1 MKIIISENQHKFI
14 RRYQE
19 IEDGISDFILT
30 HKLNAMDT
38 FDGFMTELCWD
49 VASEVVS
56 KMNIPEEDYVMY
68 RNQLIN
74 FIRYSFY
81 TELKEFWDRN
91 HYWRDNK
98 NINESK
104 EGDNIPSALRRRIN
118 LFDHELNTTLRES
131 DPCEYARFNQ
141 YKRGIIN
148 YTLAPFLTDKNISLD
163 SDEHFYKIRDYL
175 LKIFENK
182 IRLHYDAYSEIHCPD
197 IPEIVTE
204 SKLQFIRRYQEIK
217 DWVRSDYNYLLDRGY
232 SQDDARDMVID
243 DCPWT
248 YLTDDDTNIGMN
260 EENFNQ
266 LRRFIENNFED
277 IIS

>member
-131 DPCEYARFNQ
+131 DPCE
-141 YKRGIIN
+141 
-148 YTLAPFLTDKNISLD
+148 
-163 SDEHFYKIRDYL
+163 
-175 LKIFENK
+175 
-182 IRLHYDAYSEIHCPD
+182 
-197 IPEIVTE
+197 
-204 SKLQFIRRYQEIK
+204 
-217 DWVRSDYNYLLDRGY
+217 
-232 SQDDARDMVID
+232 
-243 DCPWT
+243 
-248 YLTDDDTNIGMN
+248 
-260 EENFNQ
+260 
-266 LRRFIENNFED
+266 
-277 IIS
+277 